1 MVSWSSFLS
10 CHSVFQLA
18 AASNSPV
25 AVALLPCPLPL
36 QIIVTHV
43 RRRKASQTSHAQ
55 MRLRPSEKTWARNGH
70 KACFGVK
77 NRWAR
82 VKRTPIRRNYYKW
95 FHGLA
100 DWNS

>member
-1 MVSWSSFLS
+1 MVSWGSFLS

-55 MRLRPSEKTWARNGH
+55 MRLRPSEKTWAQNGR
-70 KACFGVK
+70 KSLFRSQKSMGAEEEDTDSAK
-77 NRWAR
+77 L
-82 VKRTPIRRNYYKW
+82 KW